1 MGTALL
7 RLVVVLGLVY
17 GGLGAGL
24 AYWQVV
30 EAQRLTQD
38 PANPLVIA
46 ASRSSPRGRILDSRG
61 VVLAR
66 NATDANGE
74 LVRVYPF
81 PDVAPPVGFKSIRF
95 GSTGIE
101 RAYDSQLVG
110 LQAFGPGGEVLRKFR
125 TDPYD
130 PQDVVLSLD
139 LRLQSRAMELLGGQR
154 GAVVALEPA
163 TGRVL
168 ALASTPS
175 YDPTRL
181 VDPRTGP
188 AYMEELLGA
197 PSDASRLVNRATQGR
212 YVPGSVFKV
221 VTAIAGLGSDRISRE
236 TTFADQ
242 PEEAVTGFL
251 VEGFRIRDGHMEA
264 AGRPPLDL
272 IQGTEISSNIYYAH
286 AGLEIGGPTLLDW
299 ASRLG
304 FGAPIPFELPTEVSL
319 LTRGEGPGGG
329 FLDDVELANAA
340 YGQAQTFV
348 TPLQM
353 ALVAA
358 CVGNDGILMRPHL
371 ADELRDPTS
380 GQATTR
386 FDPQVWQQVL
396 GAGDAAVLQE
406 AMNAAVEGERGQA
419 FAGLARVPG
428 VPTAGKSGTAQL
440 GEGEPHSW
448 FIGFAPVE
456 APRIAIAVIVE
467 RGGRGRDR
475 AVPLAGELM
484 TYYLGLSSE

>member
-1 MGTALL
+1 
-7 RLVVVLGLVY
+7 
-17 GGLGAGL
+17 
-24 AYWQVV
+24 
-30 EAQRLTQD
+30 
-38 PANPLVIA
+38 
-46 ASRSSPRGRILDSRG
+46 
-61 VVLAR
+61 
-66 NATDANGE
+66 
-74 LVRVYPF
+74 
-81 PDVAPPVGFKSIRF
+81 
-95 GSTGIE
+95 
-101 RAYDSQLVG
+101 
-110 LQAFGPGGEVLRKFR
+110 
-125 TDPYD
+125 
-130 PQDVVLSLD
+130 
-139 LRLQSRAMELLGGQR
+139 
-154 GAVVALEPA
+154 
-163 TGRVL
+163 
-168 ALASTPS
+168 
-175 YDPTRL
+175 
-181 VDPRTGP
+181 
-188 AYMEELLGA
+188 
-197 PSDASRLVNRATQGR
+197 
-212 YVPGSVFKV
+212 
-221 VTAIAGLGSDRISRE
+221 
-236 TTFADQ
+236 
-242 PEEAVTGFL
+242 
-251 VEGFRIRDGHMEA
+251 MEA

-371 ADELRDPTS
+371 ADELRDPKS